1 MVWAHFRC
9 TLPLNT
15 TSTTKPFMEATQ
27 KSVCKVLLRPIAK
40 KQKATWKPAF
50 PSQEW
55 CHFAATETY
64 SRGIEILPPIIHR
77 VNYIGK
83 YCNGLSPVKQLT
95 YTTSFSITNLSAL
108 PSVKTNAYLVL
119 PVSALALPLVELAA
133 AAQEESPDCLCFP
146 SM

>member
-1 MVWAHFRC
+1 MGSFSYI
-9 TLPLNT
+9 LPLT
-15 TSTTKPFMEATQ
+15 TSSTTKTSMGATQ
-27 KSVCKVLLRPIAK
+27 KFIFKVLLRPIAK

-50 PSQEW
+50 PAQEW

-64 SRGIEILPPIIHR
+64 SRGTEILPPIIHR
-77 VNYIGK
+77 VNYTGK

-119 PVSALALPLVELAA
+119 PVSTLALPLVELAA